1 MLVEQMINPQIRTI
15 QNTRPTQTEV
25 NRLLAA
31 ALISKQFCNLLL
43 KDPARALQQG
53 FAGEHFSLSS
63 DEQDF
68 ILSLHVA
75 SLQEFIA
82 HVCDH
87 LSNHYIA
94 AQASTPTQYN
104 EGNLLI

>member
-1 MLVEQMINPQIRTI
+1 
-15 QNTRPTQTEV
+15 V

-53 FAGEHFSLSS
+53 FAGEQFSLSS

-75 SLQEFIA
+75 SLPELIA

-87 LSNHYIA
+87 LSGHYSVS
-94 AQASTPTQYN
+94 QASTPTHYK
-104 EGNLLI
+104 EGNLLM

>member
-1 MLVEQMINPQIRTI
+1 MLANQMIKTQMAV
-15 QNTRPTQTEV
+15 QKVSQEQTEV

-53 FAGEHFSLSS
+53 FAGEHFTLST

-68 ILSLHVA
+68 ILSLRA
-75 SLQEFIA
+75 GSLQEFVA
-82 HVCDH
+82 DVCEH
-87 LSNHYIA
+87 LSARYRV
-94 AQASTPTQYN
+94 AQVGLPEDINTG
-104 EGNLLI
+104 ERLM